1 MDITNQ
7 ITNYIN
13 SQNQK
18 IWNELEP
25 NYLFRFIYNP
35 LEYSWT
41 GRTDGA
47 IATITTPNTKIDY
60 ESFTHELLHVYL
72 DYLGLSPY
80 PELIYSIRGE
90 SSMGI
95 LVVKSDLILHLYNF
109 CSHKKMY
116 PIYKEMGF
124 SEYNFVDQRITFN
137 QNDLDCI
144 KNGFLSNGKQSK
156 YIHQFIGHSLSL
168 MNNVVD
174 EDKEKCQNFLE
185 EMKLLNPELF
195 QIVED
200 FDTSWNNSIDLN
212 LTEVFLPFEERLE
225 NWLVKNNLTFENHYC
240 RQQLT
245 FA

>member
-1 MDITNQ
+1 
-7 ITNYIN
+7 
-13 SQNQK
+13 
-18 IWNELEP
+18 
-25 NYLFRFIYNP
+25 
-35 LEYSWT
+35 
-41 GRTDGA
+41 
-47 IATITTPNTKIDY
+47 
-60 ESFTHELLHVYL
+60 
-72 DYLGLSPY
+72 
-80 PELIYSIRGE
+80 
-90 SSMGI
+90 
-95 LVVKSDLILHLYNF
+95 
-109 CSHKKMY
+109 
-116 PIYKEMGF
+116 MGF

-200 FDTSWNNSIDLN
+200 FDTNWNNSTDLN
-212 LTEVFLPFEERLE
+212 LTEIFLPFEERLE